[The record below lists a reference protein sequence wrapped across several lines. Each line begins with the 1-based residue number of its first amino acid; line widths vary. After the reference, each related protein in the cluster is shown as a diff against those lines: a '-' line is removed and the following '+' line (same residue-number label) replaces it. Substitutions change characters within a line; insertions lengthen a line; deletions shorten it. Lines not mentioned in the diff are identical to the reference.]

1 VSRRLRRDRRGLT
14 LIELVLTLTILALA
28 GSLVSGA
35 LVAGLRTW
43 QTGLRNGREEHVARI
58 VLERL
63 AAQVRAAIA
72 APAKRDG
79 ADAVAFDAGEHQLRF
94 VTLAAGGAAPQ
105 QVSYRLEEGGGA
117 SRLVYREFPWPS
129 KEFFDGERPR
139 REEALP
145 EVTGFSVKAVKRP
158 AESSSPDANGED
170 STAAWNPL
178 DKELPGRVEIAISV
192 AVAGEPAARQYEIAV
207 PILSRKEPK

>member
-1 VSRRLRRDRRGLT
+1 MSRLRRDRRGLT

-35 LVAGLRTW
+35 LVIGLRTW
-43 QTGLRNGREEHVARI
+43 QSGLRSGREEQVARI

-63 AAQVRAAIA
+63 ATQLRAAIA
-72 APAKRDG
+72 SPAKRDG
-79 ADAVAFDAGEHQLRF
+79 ADAIAFDAGEHSLSF
-94 VTLAAGGAAPQ
+94 VTLAAGGTAPQ
-105 QVSYRLEEGGGA
+105 LVSYRLEEGGGA
-117 SRLVYREFPWPS
+117 TRLVYRELPWPT
-129 KEFFDGERPR
+129 KEFFAGERPR
-139 REEALP
+139 REEAVP
-145 EVTGFSVKAVKRP
+145 EVTGFSVKTVKRP
-158 AESSSPDANGED
+158 AETNQPDAKSED

-192 AVAGEPAARQYEIAV
+192 AVAGELAARHYEIAV